1 MADVSERAR
10 GSLEK
15 RLRELEPFIKEHAQV
30 REALDALARCGQ
42 AGAGRR
48 GERGAART
56 NCPGKQRHP
65 GAPGRPR
72 GTGGRAQEVLKLV
85 HQRPGIT
92 LAELAKR
99 MKIQPN
105 YLYRV
110 LPHLV
115 KDGKVTKREKG
126 YRPQK
131 AEPAGNRK
139 EAVWDDGGRSRGR
152 STAPLG

>member
-1 MADVSERAR
+1 MADVLSELR

-30 REALDALARCGQ
+30 REALDALHGVGKRAQ
-42 AGAGRR
+42 
-48 GERGAART
+48 GAAASAAQRGRT
-56 NCPGKQRHP
+56 ARASTASRG
-65 GAPGRPR
+65 PGRPR

-85 HQRPGIT
+85 HKQPGIT

-126 YRPQK
+126 YHPP
-131 AEPAGNRK
+131 E
-139 EAVWDDGGRSRGR
+139 S
-152 STAPLG
+152 